1 MNFGNPIVYAMNYRC
16 FILFQLFIF
25 LSVQTVKAQNSRTQP
40 KGIFSHPLY
49 DQVVASS
56 KTRNQQQTVNLA
68 SALLNQYSQNSIP
81 YYYTAQALYFMQ
93 KNKEFFDYIKAAY
106 EIEPY
111 SEDHVYYMIQAAILN
126 YDVAAAREAFD
137 TFSFIYN
144 KRYKG
149 TIEQFNNILNHYA
162 GYEQTRIMASQVR
175 AEMKKYEAN
184 YNANI
189 KFFYEKAGDAYQVG
203 PEEFKAGKAPAAV
216 SQLLALKPQVK
227 SGYFPISLYNQI
239 LHNLSYWAFNMDMTI
254 GAQLLPELYEQFRDK
269 RTGTM
274 MRYRLYVQIAKIN
287 QATRKYE
294 DNLPV
299 SNIMMQELS
308 QASISKV
315 PVLKVAN
322 FKMFA
327 LTQLSRYNEASAL
340 AEEALTLM
348 PQIVDQE
355 VKLEA
360 YYSISRAISY
370 NGNKEKGL
378 MIAKEGAEYARAYG
392 WENFELGTAVI
403 KNYNTLRGFNGEEVE
418 VTADINSEDHIS
430 LYDGGMAYVQAK
442 QYARAIPFFEKSKQI
457 YERQMANASE
467 YDRRNMLGFYAKVGG
482 NLVACYKETKAADEK
497 LFAAM
502 EDVKSNGVLSASAKK
517 VSLADVQA
525 ALQKDE
531 ALVYYVD
538 VSRSFTYEGI
548 YMGAVI
554 TKTSFNTRYIVGNG
568 TLMGTYMV
576 YNDLIG
582 EIEQELA
589 QNEFRKPRYTRYE
602 MGDPTLTQLK
612 EGEFTLLSELYR
624 KHIIGKEAYDN
635 PDYLNEFAK
644 SFYKG
649 FVAPLAS
656 NFTGKKTLLFGL
668 DGTLNFLPFES
679 FKNEQGQYLIE
690 NYDIGYIPSA
700 TLMVEIR
707 NRPEK
712 TYTRNVL
719 AFGDAKYAKLEDPGR
734 KLESLADIDRLALDV
749 RASLKKGEPLNYAF
763 ATFSKEAMN
772 YLSGAKA
779 EVEAIAKIVP
789 GTDLKMDGLMTEN
802 EFKRMSQAGELKNYR
817 AIHLSSHA
825 NVHPYVFDLSSIA
838 FSVYPQARQGEDGM
852 LTVSEMAQMNIETDF
867 MMLSACQ
874 TGLGKL
880 VPGEGVVGLNHSM
893 LKAGANATLTSLWS
907 VSDYGT
913 SVFTVNLYHKIFN
926 EGKSYIA
933 AVSEVKRSFIKGEFN
948 KEIDLSK
955 PFYWS
960 PFVYYGK

>member
-1 MNFGNPIVYAMNYRC
+1 MNYRP
-16 FILFQLFIF
+16 LTLALLIF
-25 LSVQTVKAQNSRTQP
+25 VLSVQVVKSQNSKTQP
-40 KGIFSHPLY
+40 RGIFGHPLY

-56 KTRNQQQTVNLA
+56 KTRNHQQTINLA

-81 YYYTAQALYFMQ
+81 YYYTAQSLYFMQ
-93 KNKEFFDYIKAAY
+93 KNEEFFSYIKAAY

-111 SEDHVYYMIQAAILN
+111 SEDHAYYMIQAAILN

-162 GYEQTRIMASQVR
+162 GYEQTRSMASQIR
-175 AEMKKYEAN
+175 AEMKKYEAS

-189 KFFYEKAGDAYQVG
+189 KFFYEMAGDAYQAG
-203 PEEFKAGKAPAAV
+203 SETIKAGKAPEAV
-216 SQLLALKPQVK
+216 AQLLALKPKMK
-227 SGYFPISLYNQI
+227 SGYFPVSLYNQI
-239 LHNLSYWAFNMDMTI
+239 LHNLAYWAFSMDAKT
-254 GAQLLPELYEQFRDK
+254 GNQLLPELYEQFRDS

-294 DNLPV
+294 DNLPI
-299 SNIMMQELS
+299 SNIMIQELS
-308 QASISKV
+308 QAAISKV

-327 LTQLSRYNEASAL
+327 LTQLSRYNEAGEL

-348 PQIVDQE
+348 PQTVDQQ

-360 YYSISRAISY
+360 YYSISRAFAYS
-370 NGNKEKGL
+370 GNKEKGL
-378 MIAKEGAEYARAYG
+378 AVAKEGAEYAKVYG
-392 WENFELGTAVI
+392 WENLDLGASVI

-418 VTADINSEDHIS
+418 ITADISSEDHIS
-430 LYDGGMAYVQAK
+430 LYDGGLAYVQAR
-442 QYARAIPFFEKSKQI
+442 QYAKAIPFFEKSKQI
-457 YERQMANASE
+457 YEGQMATASE

-517 VSLADVQA
+517 ATLASVQS
-525 ALQKDE
+525 ALQNDE

-538 VSRSFTYEGI
+538 VSRGFTYEGV

-582 EIEQELA
+582 EIETELA
-589 QNEFRKPRYTRYE
+589 QNEFRKPNYTKYE
-602 MGDPTLTQLK
+602 MGDPSLTQLK
-612 EGEFTLLSELYR
+612 EGEFTLLTELYR
-624 KHIIGKEAYDN
+624 KYIIGKEQYSNEA
-635 PDYLNEFAK
+635 YLNEFAR

-649 FVAPLAS
+649 FVAPLEES
-656 NFTGKKTLLFGL
+656 FTGKKTLLFGL

-679 FKNEQGQYLIE
+679 FKNAQGQYLIE
-690 NYDIGYIPSA
+690 RYDVGYVPSA
-700 TLMVEIR
+700 TLMTEIR
-707 NRPEK
+707 NRPAK
-712 TYTRNVL
+712 TYTKNVL

-734 KLESLADIDRLALDV
+734 KLASLADIDRLTLDV
-749 RASLKKGEPLNYAF
+749 RASLKKSEPLNYAF

-802 EFKRMSQAGELKNYR
+802 EFKRMSQTGELKNYR

-825 NVHPYVFDLSSIA
+825 SVHPYVFDLSSIA
-838 FSVYPQARQGEDGM
+838 FSVYPQAREGEDGM

-893 LKAGANATLTSLWS
+893 LKAGANATLTTLWS

-913 SVFTVNLYHKIFN
+913 SVFTINLYNKIFN

-948 KEIDLSK
+948 KNIDLST